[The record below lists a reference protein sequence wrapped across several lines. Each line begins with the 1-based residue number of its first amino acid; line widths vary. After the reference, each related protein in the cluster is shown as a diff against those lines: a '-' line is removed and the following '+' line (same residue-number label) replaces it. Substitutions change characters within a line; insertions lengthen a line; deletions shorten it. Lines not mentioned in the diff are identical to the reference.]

1 MKRYDCAQQP
11 TEADAGEWVRYSDVE
26 VHNAACL
33 RTLNELLENVR
44 LSGLEAEAKLDAAIA
59 KAEVAS

>member
-11 TEADAGEWVRYSDVE
+11 TEAEAGEWVRYSDVE

-33 RTLNELLENVR
+33 RTLNELIENVR
-44 LSGLEAEAKLDAAIA
+44 LYALEAEAQIAAAAA
-59 KAEVAS
+59 KAEVTS